1 VARVTARD
9 VARAAGVSQA
19 TVSFV
24 LNDRADQSISESTR
38 RAVLDAVHRLGY
50 VPSGAAR
57 SLRRGRSNV
66 VLCLVPDL
74 PVSPAMEEFRRTLG
88 RVLGASG
95 LACVFL
101 HTDAGMPLAG
111 LWPHVHPA
119 VVLSFGP
126 LDEADAAQIRHAG
139 VALVDDVVGAVAAT
153 GLDQAHVGDLQVR
166 HLAARGHTRLGVGAV
181 VDPREDAV
189 AGPRRRGAE
198 DACRDLGLAAP
209 VVVPVEDTPGGGL
222 AAVRRWAAAGV
233 TAVAAFNDVVALAVL
248 SGARAAGLDVPG
260 DLAVVGVD
268 DLPVAALAEPALTT
282 VFIDAAVPATVLARR
297 ILAEAGM
304 PTTADGPPG
313 PALRLVVREST

>member
-1 VARVTARD
+1 VTARD

-38 RAVLDAVHRLGY
+38 RAVLDAVQDLGY

-66 VLCLVPDL
+66 VLCLIPDI
-74 PVSPAMEEFRRTLG
+74 PVSQAMEEFRRTLG

-95 LACVFL
+95 LTCVFL
-101 HTDAGMPLAG
+101 HTDAGVPLAEM
-111 LWPHVHPA
+111 WPHVHPV

-126 LDEADAAQIRHAG
+126 MDGTDAEQIRRTG
-139 VALVDDVVGAVAAT
+139 VALVEDVMGPNGVTAT
-153 GLDQAHVGDLQVR
+153 GLDQSRVGELQVR
-166 HLAARGHTRLGVGAV
+166 HLAGRGHTRIGFGAV
-181 VDPREDAV
+181 VDPREDAI
-189 AGPRRRGAE
+189 AGPRRLGAE
-198 DACRDLGLAAP
+198 RACRELGLAEP
-209 VVVPVEDTPGGGL
+209 VVVAVDYTPDSGL
-222 AAVRRWAAAGV
+222 EAVRSWDAAGV
-233 TAVAAFNDVVALAVL
+233 TAVAAFNDMVALALL
-248 SGARAAGLDVPG
+248 SGARATGLDVPG

-268 DLPVAALAEPALTT
+268 DLPVAALSRPGLTT
-282 VFIDAAVPATVLARR
+282 VSIHAAVPATVLAGR

-304 PTTADGPPG
+304 QAAAAEPDG